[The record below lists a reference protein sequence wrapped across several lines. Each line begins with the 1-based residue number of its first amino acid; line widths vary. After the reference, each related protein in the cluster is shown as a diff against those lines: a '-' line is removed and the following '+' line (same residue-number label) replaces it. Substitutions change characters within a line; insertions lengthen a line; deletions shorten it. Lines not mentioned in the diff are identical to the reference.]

1 MEEFKVKIGQL
12 NKRITIQKYN
22 TYQNDNG
29 FDIEDWQPY
38 KTVWASMNNLW
49 GKEFYAAKATNSE
62 NTVEFI
68 VRYSKKLEKINSKEY
83 RIKTIK
89 DKNATKEK
97 DKYRYFDITFI
108 DNIKYENKWLKIKAI
123 EVI

>member
-1 MEEFKVKIGQL
+1 MKVKIGEMRH
-12 NKRITIQKYN
+12 RITIQKYS

-29 FDIEDWQPY
+29 FDVRKWDDY

-62 NTVEFI
+62 NTIEFI
-68 VRYSKKLEKINSKEY
+68 VRYSKDLEKINSKEY

>member
-1 MEEFKVKIGQL
+1 MKVKIGEMRH
-12 NKRITIQKYN
+12 RITIQKYN
-22 TYQNDNG
+22 TYQNENG
-29 FDIEDWQPY
+29 FDIEEWDDY
-38 KTVWASMNNLW
+38 KTVWASINNLW

-62 NTVEFI
+62 NTIEFI
-68 VRYSKKLEKINSKEY
+68 VRYSKDLEKINSKEY

-97 DKYRYFDITFI
+97 DKYRYFDITFT
-108 DNIKYENKWLKIKAI
+108 DNIKYENKWLKIKGV

>member
-1 MEEFKVKIGQL
+1 MKVKIGEM
-12 NKRITIQKYN
+12 KHRITIQKYS

-49 GKEFYAAKATNSE
+49 GKEFYAAKSTNSE
-62 NTVEFI
+62 NTIEFI
-68 VRYSKKLEKINSKEY
+68 VRYSKDLEKINSKEY

-89 DKNATKEK
+89 DKNATREK
-97 DKYRYFDITFI
+97 DKYRYLDITFI
-108 DNIKYENKWLKIKAI
+108 DNIQYKNRWLKIKAI

>member
-1 MEEFKVKIGQL
+1 MKVNIGEMRH
-12 NKRITIQKYN
+12 RITIQKYN
-22 TYQNDNG
+22 TYQNENG
-29 FDIEDWQPY
+29 FDIEKWIDY
-38 KTVWASMNNLW
+38 KTVWAGMNNLW

-62 NTVEFI
+62 NTIEFI
-68 VRYSKKLEKINSKEY
+68 VRYSKDLEKINSKEY

-89 DKNATKEK
+89 DKNAIKEK

-108 DNIKYENKWLKIKAI
+108 DNIQYKNKWLKIKAI

>member
-1 MEEFKVKIGQL
+1 MFKVNIGDF
-12 NKRITIQKYN
+12 NKRIVIQKY
-22 TYQNDNG
+22 TTTQNENG
-29 FDIEDWQPY
+29 FDIEEWDDY

-49 GKEFYAAKATNSE
+49 GKEFYAAKSTNSE
-62 NTVEFI
+62 NTIEFI
-68 VRYSKKLEKINSKEY
+68 VRYSKDLEKINTKEY

>member
-1 MEEFKVKIGQL
+1 MSNLNVDIGKMD
-12 NKRITIQKYN
+12 KRITIQKFSP
-22 TYQNDNG
+22 TQNENG
-29 FDIEDWQPY
+29 FDIEKWIDY

-49 GKEFYAAKATNSE
+49 GKEFYAAKSTNSE
-62 NTVEFI
+62 NTIEFI
-68 VRYSKKLEKINSKEY
+68 VRYSKDLEKINSKEY

>member
-1 MEEFKVKIGQL
+1 MSNLNVDIGKMD
-12 NKRITIQKYN
+12 KRITIQKFS
-22 TYQNDNG
+22 TTQNENG
-29 FDIEDWQPY
+29 FDIEEWDDY
-38 KTVWASMNNLW
+38 RTLWASMNNLW
-49 GKEFYAAKATNSE
+49 GKEFYAAKSTNSE
-62 NTVEFI
+62 NTIEFI
-68 VRYSKKLEKINSKEY
+68 VRYSKDLKNINTKEY

-89 DKNATKEK
+89 YKNATKEK